1 MERAMAMLTAADER
15 ARLSSLRRY
24 EILDTAR
31 EQAFDDIA
39 ELAAQICGTPIG
51 IINLVD
57 ADRQWG
63 KAIVGLDD
71 TEAPREDSF
80 CARTIEWH
88 DEVMI
93 VPDTYADPRFAN
105 NPMVLGDPHLRFY
118 AGTQITDR
126 EGYNLG
132 SVCVADRIPR
142 DLTDDQKRALAAL
155 GRQAIAQMELRLAL
169 RAEREHVGRL
179 EELDRMRDQF
189 VSTISH
195 ELRSPLTSIRGWIDM
210 LLDEAE
216 VMDPGHVDALQR
228 VSRNTDRL
236 TRVVGDL
243 LDLYQVDAGELSMQ
257 FETVDLTALARDAV
271 AGMDANGRC
280 AALDVRASLP
290 SSPVEVS
297 GDASRLAQVIDNLCS
312 NAVKYT
318 PEGGTV
324 HVSLDTSR
332 GVAALRVAD
341 SGIGIPAAERG
352 HLFERFFR
360 ASTATERDIK
370 GTGLGLAIS
379 KAIVE
384 RHGGSIEVGDG
395 DGGVG
400 TAFTVTLPLRA

>member
-1 MERAMAMLTAADER
+1 MSMLTAADER
-15 ARLSSLRRY
+15 ARLSSLRHF
-24 EILDTAR
+24 EILDTPR

-80 CARTIEWH
+80 CARTIEWPE
-88 DEVMI
+88 DLMI
-93 VPDTYADPRFAN
+93 VPDTHDDPRFAE

-126 EGYNLG
+126 EGYALG

-142 DLTDDQKRALAAL
+142 DLTDQQKRALAAL

-169 RAEREHVGRL
+169 RNEREQVARL

-189 VSTISH
+189 VSTVSH
-195 ELRSPLTSIRGWIDM
+195 ELRSPLTSIRGWID
-210 LLDEAE
+210 LLLEEAE

-243 LDLYQVDAGELSMQ
+243 LDLYQVDAGDLAMR
-257 FETVDLTALARDAV
+257 FEPVDLAAIVRDAV
-271 AGMDANGRC
+271 HGMEAGERC
-280 AALDVRASLP
+280 AALDVRASVP
-290 SSPVEVS
+290 SDAVIVS
-297 GDASRLAQVIDNLCS
+297 GDAPRLAQVVDNLCS

-324 HVSLDTSR
+324 RVSLDIAGDSAR
-332 GVAALRVAD
+332 LCVAD
-341 SGIGIPAAERG
+341 SGIGIPAAERE

-360 ASTATERDIK
+360 ASSATERDIK

-384 RHGGSIEVGDG
+384 RHCGRIEVADG

-400 TAFTVTLPLRA
+400 TAFTVVLPLSP

>member
-1 MERAMAMLTAADER
+1 MAMLTAAHER
-15 ARLSSLRRY
+15 ARLSALRRY
-24 EILDTAR
+24 DILDTPR

-93 VPDTYADPRFAN
+93 VPDTREDPRFAN

-132 SVCVADRIPR
+132 SGCVADGVPR
-142 DLTDDQKRALAAL
+142 DLTDEQKRALAAL

-169 RAEREHVGRL
+169 KLEREQVDRL

-195 ELRSPLTSIRGWIDM
+195 ELRSPLTSIRGWLDM

-243 LDLYQVDAGELSMQ
+243 LDLYHVDAGDLSMQ
-257 FETVDLTALARDAV
+257 TEPVDLAAIARDAV
-271 AGMDANGRC
+271 AGIE
-280 AALDVRASLP
+280 AAGSCSGLDVRASLP

-297 GDASRLAQVIDNLCS
+297 GDPARLAQVIDNLCS

-324 HVSLDTSR
+324 RVSLDASR
-332 GVAALRVAD
+332 GVAALCVAD
-341 SGIGIPAAERG
+341 SGIGIPAEERG

-360 ASTATERDIK
+360 ASTATEREIK

-384 RHGGSIEVGDG
+384 KHGGSIDVSDG

-400 TAFTVTLPLRA
+400 TAFTVTLPLRALGS

>member
-1 MERAMAMLTAADER
+1 MLTAADER
-15 ARLSSLRRY
+15 ARLSALRRFD
-24 EILDTAR
+24 ILDTPR

-88 DEVMI
+88 EDVMI
-93 VPDTYADPRFAN
+93 VPDTHEDPRFAE

-118 AGTQITDR
+118 AGTQITDS
-126 EGYNLG
+126 EGYALG

-142 DLTDDQKRALAAL
+142 DLTDEQKRALAAL

-169 RAEREHVGRL
+169 RNERDQVVRL
-179 EELDRMRDQF
+179 QELDQMRDQF

-195 ELRSPLTSIRGWIDM
+195 ELRSPLTSIRGWLDM
-210 LLDEAE
+210 LLEEAE

-243 LDLYQVDAGELSMQ
+243 LDLYHVDAGDLAMR
-257 FETVDLTALARDAV
+257 FEPVDLAAIVRDAV
-271 AGMDANGRC
+271 HGMEAGGPC
-280 AALDVRASLP
+280 AVNVRSSLP
-290 SSPVEVS
+290 QEPVIVS

-312 NAVKYT
+312 NGVKYT
-318 PEGGTV
+318 PGGGTV
-324 HVSLDTSR
+324 RVCSTSATTPLRCAWPTAASASPPPSARTSSSASSARPPPPSAASRARAWAWRSRRRSSSAMAGGSLS
-332 GVAALRVAD
+332 
-341 SGIGIPAAERG
+341 P
-352 HLFERFFR
+352 
-360 ASTATERDIK
+360 TATAAWGRR
-370 GTGLGLAIS
+370 S
-379 KAIVE
+379 
-384 RHGGSIEVGDG
+384 R
-395 DGGVG
+395 
-400 TAFTVTLPLRA
+400 